1 MRQTFNSKKKLK
13 NGNLAGMSYIFF
25 DVITLIQQKE
35 KKKAQKTFGAPFKL
49 QVLVTKDVIL
59 WLFMISPYTH
69 GCYF

>member
-35 KKKAQKTFGAPFKL
+35 KKKLKKPSELHSNFK
-49 QVLVTKDVIL
+49 
-59 WLFMISPYTH
+59 F
-69 GCYF
+69 